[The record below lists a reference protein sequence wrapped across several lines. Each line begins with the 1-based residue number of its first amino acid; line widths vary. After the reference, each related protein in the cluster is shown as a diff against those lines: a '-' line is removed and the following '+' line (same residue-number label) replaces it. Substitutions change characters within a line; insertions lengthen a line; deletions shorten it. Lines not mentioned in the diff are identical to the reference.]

1 MICKLTV
8 IEIVCTV
15 SCPISSRAERTN
27 VCVPPGNC
35 VIKLLKTNV
44 NIAFLSSKAGT
55 SNPISANFFLLSSDN
70 FSKSKDDEILCSSNK
85 DEVAI
90 MVTDSKPI
98 FVEEIFNITFL
109 KSPLSKEIIPLLSL
123 PSSNTFTTG
132 GSCPYPDSGN
142 GIVTVWFSSL
152 VGSESIVISKSI
164 PELSSPLSTKSNTR

>member
-1 MICKLTV
+1 MICRLTV
-8 IEIVCTV
+8 TEIVCTV
-15 SCPISSRAERTN
+15 SCPISSRTERTK

-35 VIKLLKTNV
+35 AIKLSKTNV

-55 SNPISANFFLLSSDN
+55 SNPISANLFLLSSDN

-90 MVTDSKPI
+90 MVTDSNPI
-98 FVEEIFNITFL
+98 FAEEIFNITFL
-109 KSPLSKEIIPLLSL
+109 ESPLSKEIIPLLSL
-123 PSSNTFTTG
+123 SSSNTFTTG
-132 GSCPYPDSGN
+132 GSCLYPDSGN